1 MVYLILAFVSSG
13 VCDGW
18 GCSSAGRA
26 PALQAGGQRF
36 DPAQLHQFTL
46 VSMLLVSS
54 RADNVS
60 FEEIKV
66 CITSMK
72 CCLFCKNREE
82 KIDLEASRYGFR
94 PMSEAGSNDVVDG
107 LAGRM
112 RKRDRKR

>member
-46 VSMLLVSS
+46 VSR
-54 RADNVS
+54 RADIIS
-60 FEEIKV
+60 FEEK
-66 CITSMK
+66 TSLHHFDEVLPVLQK
-72 CCLFCKNREE
+72 
-82 KIDLEASRYGFR
+82 S
-94 PMSEAGSNDVVDG
+94 
-107 LAGRM
+107 
-112 RKRDRKR
+112 